1 MITPAFPFILI
12 FPLYPVLRRVFGSDL
27 IGDLPS
33 VNHHDDAR
41 NHPFGPC
48 WDRTATFAWIG
59 RLWLAPQ
66 CQFTSADRDDL
77 PPRRTK
83 TLMALPDT
91 HPYFVVLSH
100 SCVALSRLCCD
111 TWSSFLF
118 NYEAVCSFEL
128 GALRLASPV
137 ALDVSACFRCSFPSF
152 SHREIKNWLG
162 NSFCPELGFVFAS
175 WTRQLLGYGI
185 DLRTF
190 WNPGRPLPESN
201 PNHKVD
207 PYRSRTRV
215 LRILS

>member
-12 FPLYPVLRRVFGSDL
+12 LPLNPICSRVFGSDL

-59 RLWLAPQ
+59 RQWLAPQ
-66 CQFTSADRDDL
+66 CQSSADRDDL

-91 HPYFVVLSH
+91 HPCFVVLSH

-118 NYEAVCSFEL
+118 LIRGSLLFRAW
-128 GALRLASPV
+128 RLAV
-137 ALDVSACFRCSFPSF
+137 GQPSCV
-152 SHREIKNWLG
+152 RRLG
-162 NSFCPELGFVFAS
+162 MIVFAVLS
-175 WTRQLLGYGI
+175 LPFHTGK
-185 DLRTF
+185 LRT
-190 WNPGRPLPESN
+190 G
-201 PNHKVD
+201 
-207 PYRSRTRV
+207 
-215 LRILS
+215 